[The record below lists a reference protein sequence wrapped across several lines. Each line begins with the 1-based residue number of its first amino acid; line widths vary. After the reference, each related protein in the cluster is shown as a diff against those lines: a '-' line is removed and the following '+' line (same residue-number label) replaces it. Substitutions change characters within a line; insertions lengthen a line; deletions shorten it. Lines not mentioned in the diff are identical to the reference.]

1 MYVLFTSVS
10 ISLHL
15 KFNNGRTITSKS
27 PLRGCIELNPNC
39 VLKFGATV
47 MVVQVL
53 SAVIVHVYLHYT
65 CIFVFSKSTSYTK
78 QSNTLYVSIKPSY
91 NELWLFLIIID
102 YMTKNK

>member
-1 MYVLFTSVS
+1 
-10 ISLHL
+10 
-15 KFNNGRTITSKS
+15 
-27 PLRGCIELNPNC
+27 
-39 VLKFGATV
+39 

-91 NELWLFLIIID
+91 NEVVIFNH
-102 YMTKNK
+102 Y